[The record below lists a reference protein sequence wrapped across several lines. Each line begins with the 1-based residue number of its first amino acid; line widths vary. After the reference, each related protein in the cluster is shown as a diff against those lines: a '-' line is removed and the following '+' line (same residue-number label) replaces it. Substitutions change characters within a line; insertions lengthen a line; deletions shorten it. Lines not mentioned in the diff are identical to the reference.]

1 MKPRPKGVRQQ
12 QYQPTTEVQQ
22 QPRLIEVA
30 YLFALAVLGVIL
42 AYLWGRVARPPF
54 PIIRRETILA
64 MVKISNSFDLSS
76 DGRTLIATDFIPA
89 GTILTNVPRSMMI
102 WDLDAYR
109 NEFVRKELFHTALL
123 RDDTVDQSSKRA
135 ALLSSYLALLRN
147 KAIPATNKLHFSI
160 VNALPSYQEYAI
172 YHPILANLT
181 QVQLIL
187 GSHSP
192 AYQRIIHLRVSFD
205 NEYDSFASTSTAF
218 AKLVTREDYL
228 SCAIA
233 VLSRAFDV
241 HNDELEIDVDEQMI
255 YQRTL
260 GFDVGRNIL
269 SIEPVHDWMNSHI
282 NNNVVMGGYDG
293 KTQSGRAWT
302 TKAIPKGQEL
312 INGYGEQLDYILFS
326 QYGYIPSDGTG
337 SSIVWLSS
345 YHDINL
351 MGGLTGNLGV
361 SPTLIEL
368 GSLIPYIQMNY
379 GYLESIKNDNQPDAD
394 AVELKRL
401 KLLYLQRIA
410 TDRDWWFL
418 QLPPRSSI
426 VSTPFSTRDVNEYE
440 VPVFGDD
447 IYDFLDMNAL
457 TISLPCRL
465 ITLTGEDVEDA
476 SSLLTQDLEALEGS
490 LTTSQTSSLLLLQE
504 LEVSMAW
511 TYRIIQCMQTLAS
524 TQLRKYKLSVKEQE
538 DSVLALAKMGAWNSL
553 EWFLAQVKLEEM
565 QSLEVMVKWAAG
577 ALESLQEFDLRN

>member
-1 MKPRPKGVRQQ
+1 M
-12 QYQPTTEVQQ
+12 
-22 QPRLIEVA
+22 
-30 YLFALAVLGVIL
+30 
-42 AYLWGRVARPPF
+42 
-54 PIIRRETILA
+54 
-64 MVKISNSFDLSS
+64 
-76 DGRTLIATDFIPA
+76 
-89 GTILTNVPRSMMI
+89 
-102 WDLDAYR
+102 
-109 NEFVRKELFHTALL
+109 
-123 RDDTVDQSSKRA
+123 
-135 ALLSSYLALLRN
+135 
-147 KAIPATNKLHFSI
+147 
-160 VNALPSYQEYAI
+160 
-172 YHPILANLT
+172 T
-181 QVQLIL
+181 QVQLNL

-255 YQRTL
+255 YLRTL

-368 GSLIPYIQMNY
+368 GSLIPYIQMEY

-401 KLLYLQRIA
+401 KLLYLQKIA

-426 VSTPFSTRDVNEYE
+426 VSTPFSTRDVNEYV
-440 VPVFGDD
+440 VPAFGDD

-490 LTTSQTSSLLLLQE
+490 HTTSQTSLLLLLQE
-504 LEVSMAW
+504 LKVSMAW

-524 TQLRKYKLSVKEQE
+524 TQLHKYKLSVKEQE
-538 DSVLALAKMGAWNSL
+538 DSVLALAKVGAWNSL

>member
-1 MKPRPKGVRQQ
+1 
-12 QYQPTTEVQQ
+12 
-22 QPRLIEVA
+22 
-30 YLFALAVLGVIL
+30 
-42 AYLWGRVARPPF
+42 LWGRATPPF
-54 PIIRRETILA
+54 SIQRETILA
-64 MVKISNSFDLSS
+64 MVKMSNSFDLSS

-102 WDLDAYR
+102 WDLDAFR
-109 NEFVRKELFHTALL
+109 NEFVRKELFHTPLL

-147 KAIPATNKLHFSI
+147 KAIPATSKLDLSI
-160 VNALPSYQEYAI
+160 VNSLPSYQEYAI
-172 YHPILANLT
+172 YHPVLANLT
-181 QVQLIL
+181 QVKLNL

-192 AYQRIIHLRVSFD
+192 AYQHLLHLRVSFD
-205 NEYDSFASTSTAF
+205 NEYDSFASTSAEF

-228 SCAIA
+228 SCSIA

-241 HNDELEIDVDEQMI
+241 HNVEEQTF
-255 YQRTL
+255 YQQTL

-293 KTQSGRAWT
+293 KTQSGRAWS
-302 TKAIPKGQEL
+302 TKAIPKGREL

-351 MGGLTGNLGV
+351 VGGLTGSLGV

-368 GSLIPYIQMNY
+368 DSLIPYLQMDYGNPECIQ
-379 GYLESIKNDNQPDAD
+379 KNSQPDAD

-401 KLLYLQRIA
+401 KHLYLQRIA

-426 VSTPFSTRDVNEYE
+426 VSTPFSTIDVKEYE
-440 VPVFGDD
+440 VPMFGDD
-447 IYDFLDMNAL
+447 VYDFLDRNAM

-490 LTTSQTSSLLLLQE
+490 LPTSSQTSSLLLLQE

-511 TYRIIQCMQTLAS
+511 TYRIIRCMRTLAS
-524 TQLRKYKLSVKEQE
+524 TQLHSYKLSVKEQE
-538 DSVLALAKMGAWNSL
+538 DSVLALAKVGAWNSL
-553 EWFLAQVKLEEM
+553 EWFMAQVKLEEM
-565 QSLEVMVKWAAG
+565 QSLEVMEKWAAG
-577 ALESLQEFDLRN
+577 ALDSLQEFDGIIRSEPCPREYT